1 MNRSTDDR
9 APFRHAA
16 AHHAAAHHA
25 AAHHD
30 GEPMRN
36 RQATGPSALPART
49 SGRSI
54 ASLAL
59 VGLLALSSGL
69 DGVAHADQ
77 VVLVPVADNTL
88 IEDPNGAFSAGRASY
103 FFAGRVGNNGGTTKR
118 RGAIRFD
125 LSSIPAGSTVTS
137 VTLRLVC
144 SAAGSTTSQT
154 ISLRRM
160 NASWGEGASLA
171 FGGGGAPSEPGDATW
186 VHRFYPST
194 TWATAGG
201 QFNATASASRA
212 VAGTGTYTW
221 SSTTQL
227 VADVQGW
234 VNNPATNFGWL
245 VQGNET
251 TLQSVKRF
259 DSREAGAMMRPQLTV
274 VYTPPVSNPADLN
287 NDSVVNS
294 ADLGILLSS
303 WGGTGVADIDQSG
316 TVDSADLGVLLS
328 AWTV

>member
-1 MNRSTDDR
+1 
-9 APFRHAA
+9 
-16 AHHAAAHHA
+16 
-25 AAHHD
+25 
-30 GEPMRN
+30 MRN
-36 RQATGPSALPART
+36 REATGSSAIPART
-49 SGRSI
+49 SRGSI
-54 ASLAL
+54 ASLTL
-59 VGLLALSSGL
+59 VSLFALSSGL
-69 DGVAHADQ
+69 EGVAHADQ

-88 IEDPNGAFSAGRASY
+88 IEDPNGAFSAGRAIY

-125 LSSIPAGSTVTS
+125 LSSIPAGST
-137 VTLRLVC
+137 
-144 SAAGSTTSQT
+144 TSQT
-154 ISLRRM
+154 IALRRM

-212 VAGTGTYTW
+212 VTGTGAYIW

-234 VNNPATNFGWL
+234 VNTPATNFGWL

-259 DSREAGAMMRPQLTV
+259 DSREAGATTRPQLTV
-274 VYTPPVSNPADLN
+274 V
-287 NDSVVNS
+287 
-294 ADLGILLSS
+294 
-303 WGGTGVADIDQSG
+303 
-316 TVDSADLGVLLS
+316 
-328 AWTV
+328 